1 MHIYISR
8 YANILTKNIDVIN
21 AMGGSRGQMHNI
33 LMHLRKCAY
42 TCICIDMHMHMHMK
56 MHMRMQMRMQMHNIL
71 MHLRKCAYTCICTHT
86 PIDVLGAP
94 TLPLENSA

>member
-42 TCICIDMHMHMHMK
+42 TCIC
-56 MHMRMQMRMQMHNIL
+56 
-71 MHLRKCAYTCICTHT
+71 THT